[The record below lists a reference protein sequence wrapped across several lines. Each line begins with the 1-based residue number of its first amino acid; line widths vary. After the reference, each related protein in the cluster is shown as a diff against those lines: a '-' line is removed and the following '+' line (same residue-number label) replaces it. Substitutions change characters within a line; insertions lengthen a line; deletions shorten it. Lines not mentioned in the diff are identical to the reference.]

1 VAIGRRG
8 LRAPCHARC
17 ERFRLHGAQRWPI
30 RPSDVANVDGSPL
43 RGDAQAPDAA
53 RDLRGTPVAV
63 EGRMSEEPA
72 KAADTPSAPKSSKAV
87 LGLLV
92 LNFAATG
99 FIAFKVVTT
108 TPASAATVHDAP
120 PPPPTAEVT
129 GPVVALDPFVVNL
142 DEPGT
147 ARYLKVTL
155 QLELLHDAEAS
166 LTKSK
171 ELVRDAI
178 LGYLSG
184 LHVKDTLGAE
194 AKDKIRGELMAK
206 LEKLI
211 GPNKVRRM
219 FFQEFVVQ

>member
-1 VAIGRRG
+1 
-8 LRAPCHARC
+8 
-17 ERFRLHGAQRWPI
+17 
-30 RPSDVANVDGSPL
+30 
-43 RGDAQAPDAA
+43 
-53 RDLRGTPVAV
+53 
-63 EGRMSEEPA
+63 MSEEPA
-72 KAADTPSAPKSSKAV
+72 KAAETPSAPKTSKAV

-92 LNFAATG
+92 LNIAATG
-99 FIAFKVVTT
+99 FVTFRIVTT
-108 TPASAATVHDAP
+108 PPAAAATAHEAP

-194 AKDKIRGELMAK
+194 AKDKIRGELMAR

>member
-1 VAIGRRG
+1 MAAADCERRATRNALHG
-8 LRAPCHARC
+8 LRR
-17 ERFRLHGAQRWPI
+17 RPI
-30 RPSDVANVDGSPL
+30 CPSDVANVDGSP
-43 RGDAQAPDAA
+43 RREHAQAREAA
-53 RDLRGTPVAV
+53 RDPRGTPVAV
-63 EGRMSEEPA
+63 EGGMSEEPA
-72 KAADTPSAPKSSKAV
+72 KAEDKPSGPKTSKAV

-99 FIAFKVVTT
+99 FVTFKILTT
-108 TPASAATVHDAP
+108 SPAAAATAHEAP
-120 PPPPTAEVT
+120 PPPTSEVT

-155 QLELLHDAEAS
+155 QLELIHDAEAS

-194 AKDKIRGELMAK
+194 AKDKIRTELMTK